1 MTLPAPRGAAVEDL
15 IRFGLVE
22 EKLSR
27 LRLVGKSHAIQ
38 ALMDIPMFA
47 AAEVQVVLILM
58 TLSTSKGTAVVKF
71 AEVLKSGKK
80 NAPFFPGP

>member
-1 MTLPAPRGAAVEDL
+1 MTLPAPCGSAVEDL

-27 LRLVGKSHAIQ
+27 LGLVVKPHAIQ
-38 ALMDIPMFA
+38 ALIDIPIAA
-47 AAEVQVVLILM
+47 AAEVQVVRIRI
-58 TLSTSKGTAVVKF
+58 TLSTSRGTAVVKF
-71 AEVLKSGKK
+71 ADALKSGKK